1 MKTATCLFAVSML
14 VTGLTLSPDLSAKV
28 GAKTKINFHDIPNK
42 EAMKNWPKPRPA
54 GSGSK
59 LLFGD
64 VSKFT
69 PGSAITTKTTAKRF
83 DEVAKSTGVNFRS
96 ALLYSYS
103 WDEDYPAYGVYDF
116 STADSPFKFTK
127 KYVNYEAPQNGGG
140 FFVDDKYYFTSY
152 VMDDWGW
159 DYDVTTYIVNTNT
172 WKVDEKV
179 TQDLYAL
186 ATDLAYDPIEKVAF
200 GCFYSDADEG
210 SYWGYMDPSDCAIHQ
225 IKALDGQLVAVAIDE
240 TGNAYAI
247 TDSGVLAK
255 VDKYSGELTSIGATG
270 ITPAYMQSATF
281 SEDGTLYWA
290 AGFTDGST
298 GLFTVDITNG
308 HVSLV
313 NAFDDEE
320 EVVSL
325 YALPAE
331 VNANAPAAAKDLVA
345 NFTADQLE
353 GTLSFN
359 VPNATASG
367 ATLTGNV
374 SYAVSIDGKDYTSG
388 TAAAGAAVSVNVK
401 VGNAGV
407 HVFAVKLGNDAG
419 ESAKASTSLWVG
431 IDRPSAVT
439 DLTLTKVGDYDAKLT
454 WTAPTEAVN
463 GGYFDIARVSY
474 TVTRLSDNKVVASGL
489 KATEFT
495 DKLTLDGQTY
505 VTYKVTAYADD
516 VEGQSAKSNGVVFGA
531 AYNTPVTFKL
541 DTEDEYNL
549 FTVIDNNETIN
560 QDSGMWE
567 YSPSAGCAGY
577 VAGTKDGD
585 DWFITPAVNLKSDR
599 YYTFEYDVCCYS
611 DYWPDQYEVFMG
623 KAATIE
629 AMTDQIVESTTIYW
643 DEYRHV
649 SVRVK
654 VAEDGVYNFGFHALS
669 DAGGAFFLIDNVAVN
684 DSYGLKAP
692 AAVTDLDVVAGD
704 KGALNAT
711 VSFKAPVKT
720 VDESTLSEITAV
732 NVYCNE
738 ELIGSVDNVKPGE
751 SYSFTDN
758 KPAQGNNT
766 YKVVPVNNSG
776 EGVAAEKSVWV
787 GVDYPSAPEV
797 LVSVKDA
804 HPVITWTAPEGRGYY
819 GGYVDNSN
827 LTYIVYRVSD
837 GSILAKDLTTFSY
850 TDTETTIPTDGDQAI
865 YQYAVYGQSTTGVGY
880 PGSAFVFG
888 GEKYSMPYEESFAN
902 GSTKNLWIMSAT
914 DDDNWQIAD
923 DWSATPQD
931 EDGGLLML
939 TPYTAGSESSI
950 FTGKIDM
957 TKAKTPTLSF
967 YLSSMSYQ
975 NNGFIET
982 NPEDDTLDIEVAGA
996 DYKLTTIK
1004 TIHPS
1009 EYPKGEYT
1017 LVEVPLD
1024 QFAGQDFVF
1033 FGFRAHNVS
1042 AQTPMLIDNIKLRSN
1057 YDYNLMLTNVE
1068 APASVNVTEDFNV
1081 NFTVKNDGVKTAEN
1095 FDVTLYK
1102 GSEQV
1107 ASTTEASLEH
1117 GASKDYS
1124 FKLTAESTWADSES
1138 FRIEVKLNGDEVAD
1152 DNVAEFDVNVIRPN
1166 MPAVSD
1172 LDGTQDADGTYT
1184 FKWSAPE
1191 ISDVEVVTDSFEDYA
1206 HGALRNFGEWSVIDE
1221 DGEYG
1226 FGDFYAG
1233 DDYVDLPHPFNAQAF
1248 TVLDATRLDI
1258 DLEKH
1263 PEWAAHSGDKML
1275 ACLYNN
1281 WENDDWLISPRLS
1294 GKEQVIS
1301 FYAKTPDAT
1310 KGDQIRVYYSADG
1323 KDTSDFALLDAR
1335 KITLNSEWTKYEY
1348 TVPEETTYF
1357 AIRYSAL
1364 SGCAVLIDDVTF
1376 EKAAAEGDIK
1386 LEVLGYNIYRD
1397 DTRLNENIITDTQY
1411 TVKDALSGEYSVT
1424 VVYNAGESEKS
1435 NKVNIIS
1442 SGVDN
1447 IAVDKQDTNVIY
1459 DLLGRRVASPHV
1471 GQIYIINGKK
1481 MLYKK

>member
-1 MKTATCLFAVSML
+1 MKTATYLFLASMMAGLCLSTDM
-14 VTGLTLSPDLSAKV
+14 SANT
-28 GAKTKINFHDIPNK
+28 GAKTKINFKDIPNK
-42 EAMKNWPKPRPA
+42 EAMKNWLKPRPA
-54 GSGSK
+54 NSGAK
-59 LLFGD
+59 LLSGD
-64 VSKFT
+64 VNKFT
-69 PGSAITTKTTAKRF
+69 PGNAIKSKAAAKRF
-83 DEVAKSTGVNFRS
+83 EEVANATGVNFRS
-96 ALLYSYS
+96 ALLYSYT
-103 WDEDYPAYGVYDF
+103 WDEDYPPYGVYDF

-127 KYVNYEAPQNGGG
+127 KYVNYNAPQNGGG
-140 FFVDDKYYFTSY
+140 FFVDNKYYFTSY

-159 DYDVTTYIVNTNT
+159 DYDVTTYIVNTDT

-200 GCFYSDADEG
+200 GCFYSGDDEG
-210 SYWGYMDPSDCAIHQ
+210 SYWGYLDPSDCGIHQ
-225 IKALDGQLVAVAIDE
+225 IKALDGQLVAVAIDV

-255 VDKYSGELTSIGATG
+255 VDKYSGELTAIGATG

-298 GLFTVDITNG
+298 GLFTVDITNA
-308 HVSLV
+308 HVSLISDFS
-313 NAFDDEE
+313 NDE

-331 VNANAPAAAKDLVA
+331 VNANAPAAATDLAA
-345 NFTADQLE
+345 NFSADNLE
-353 GTLSFN
+353 GTLTFK
-359 VPNATASG
+359 VPSVTSSG
-367 ATLTGNV
+367 AALSGNV
-374 SYAVSIDGKDYTSG
+374 TYNISIDGKEYSSA
-388 TAAAGAAVSVNVK
+388 TAAAGSDVTANVK
-401 VGNAGV
+401 VSNAGV
-407 HVFAVKLGNDAG
+407 HVFAVKISNEAG
-419 ESAKASTSLWVG
+419 ESAKTSTSLWVG
-431 IDRPSAVT
+431 IDRPLAVT
-439 DLTLTKVGDYDAKLT
+439 DLTLTKVGDLDAKLT
-454 WTAPTEAVN
+454 WTASAGAVN
-463 GGYFDIARVSY
+463 DGYFDLSRVSY
-474 TVTRLSDNKVVASGL
+474 TVTRLSDNKVVATGL
-489 KATEFT
+489 KNTEFT
-495 DKLTLDGQTY
+495 DKLTIDGQAY

-516 VEGQSAKSNGVVFGA
+516 VEGQSAKSNGIVFGS

-541 DTEDEYNL
+541 DSEDEYNL
-549 FTVIDNNETIN
+549 FTVIDNNETVN

-577 VAGTKDGD
+577 VAGTQDGD

-623 KAATIE
+623 KGASIE

-654 VAEDGVYNFGFHALS
+654 VAEDGAYNFGFHAQS
-669 DAGGAFFLIDNVAVN
+669 EAGGAFFLIDNVAVN

-692 AAVTDLDVVAGD
+692 AAVSELSAVAGD
-704 KGALNAT
+704 EGALNAT
-711 VSFKAPVKT
+711 ISFKAPVKT
-720 VDESTLSEITAV
+720 VDESELTEITAV
-732 NVYCNE
+732 NIYCNE
-738 ELIGSVDNVKPGE
+738 ELVGSVENVKPGE
-751 SYSFTDN
+751 SYTYTDN
-758 KPAQGNNT
+758 QPAQGNNT
-766 YKVVPVNNSG
+766 YRVVPVNNSG
-776 EGVAAEKSVWV
+776 EGVATETTVWV
-787 GVDYPSAPEV
+787 GIDFPSAPEV
-797 LVSVKDA
+797 LVTVQDA
-804 HPVITWTAPEGRGYY
+804 HPVISWTAPEGRGYY
-819 GGYVDNSN
+819 GGYVDNSK
-827 LTYIVYRVSD
+827 LTYIVYRVND
-837 GSILAKDLTTFSY
+837 GEIIAQDLTTFTF

-865 YQYAVYGQSTTGVGY
+865 YQYAVYGQSSKGAGY
-880 PGSAFVFG
+880 PGSAFVIG
-888 GEKYSMPYEESFAN
+888 GEKYALPYQESFAN
-902 GSTKNLWIMSAT
+902 GSSKHLWVKSAT
-914 DDDNWQIAD
+914 EDDNWQIAD

-931 EDGGLLML
+931 NDGGLLLL

-957 TKAKTPTLSF
+957 TNAKNPSLSF

-996 DYKLTTIK
+996 DYKLQTVK

-1009 EYPKGEYT
+1009 DYPKGEYT

-1042 AQTPMLIDNIKLRSN
+1042 AQNPMLIDNITLRSN
-1057 YDYNLMLTNVE
+1057 YDYNLALTKVSV
-1068 APASVNVTEDFNV
+1068 PTSVNVTEDLAV
-1081 NFTVKNDGVKTAEN
+1081 NFTVKNDGANAAEN
-1095 FDVTLYK
+1095 FDIVLYK
-1102 GSEQV
+1102 GGEQV
-1107 ASTTEASLEH
+1107 AKTTEEKLER
-1117 GASKDYS
+1117 GASKDYT
-1124 FKLTAESTWADSES
+1124 FNLTAESTWADNES
-1138 FRIEVKLNGDEVAD
+1138 FRLEVNLNGDEVAD
-1152 DNVAEFDVNVIRPN
+1152 DNVAEFDVTVVRPN
-1166 MPAVSD
+1166 MPAISD
-1172 LDGTQDADGTYT
+1172 LQATQGTDGDYD

-1191 ISDVEVVTDSFEDYA
+1191 ISDVEVVTDSFEDYT
-1206 HGALRNFGEWSVIDE
+1206 HGALRNFGEWSIIDS

-1248 TVLDATRLDI
+1248 TVIDATRLDI

-1263 PEWAAHSGDKML
+1263 PEWAAHTGDKML
-1275 ACLYNN
+1275 ACLYND

-1323 KDTSDFALLDAR
+1323 KTTSDFALLDAR

-1357 AIRYSAL
+1357 AIRYSAF

-1376 EKAAAEGDIK
+1376 EKAASEDGIK

-1397 DTRLNENIITDTQY
+1397 DTRLNDNVITDTQY
-1411 TVKDALSGEYSVT
+1411 TVKAAQSGEYAVT

-1447 IAVDKQDTNVIY
+1447 ISVDKQGADVIY
-1459 DLLGRRVASPHV
+1459 DLMGRRVATPRA
-1471 GQIYIINGKK
+1471 GQIYIINGTKI
-1481 MLYKK
+1481 LYNK